1 MEKRHLAPEI
11 SLWNSTQ
18 KNGNC
23 IWIGGKKM
31 MKAKEKTLEIQT
43 AMEKEFN
50 QEQEANDQLLILDKT

>member
-18 KNGNC
+18 KNGDC
-23 IWIGGKKM
+23 IWIGEKKM
-31 MKAKEKTLEIQT
+31 MKTKEKTLETQT

-50 QEQEANDQLLILDKT
+50 QEQKANNQLLILDKT

>member
-23 IWIGGKKM
+23 IWMEGKKM
-31 MKAKEKTLEIQT
+31 MKAKEKSPKTQT
-43 AMEKEFN
+43 ASKKEFN